1 MAVVSLGSAAL
12 SVLAACSGGFP
23 AVMDPSDIA
32 SLREGTPRISR
43 VRDLGSVHI
52 GQAGP
57 LLAESDGVITMGE
70 LVLVEGSGFGK
81 QPTVQIAGHPAELRW
96 RTAGGGIVVQVP
108 LGSASGEQPLWV
120 EAGGQRAQTQ
130 VTLQRLGVILDAR
143 RGEVHVVRV
152 GGEAGPAPTA
162 QPVGQPLKLPGAHA
176 LALSSDGAVAYAL
189 VRSGAVDHI
198 ALIDLTAPHGPRV
211 HDTRPLRH
219 AAHSLLAAER
229 APTLA
234 AVGAGAVTLWDIR
247 EPRRPAPWSPTELPE
262 PGRTATTATLDPAG
276 TLLALALDEGN
287 QVLFVELK
295 QGRTAVAARPVGQV
309 AVLPT
314 VKQQLLRS
322 LRFAAD
328 GETLWVTSGDNAQSR
343 AQGHQP
349 TRLSAV
355 EIGPADAASG
365 ERAFTVHKTL
375 DLRDAGA
382 PVQLTLGRAPP
393 VAAGTT
399 IRTPPEKTS
408 LFFTAVSPEGF
419 DHPGAGESA
428 LLRSDLSGNA
438 TELLSSKELL
448 IGLDVSPDA
457 RLAVATRC
465 AKGPAGLAVT
475 VANLAAGTT
484 TTVPLGPAD
493 EADLQPPFDRLTLL
507 VQP

>member
-1 MAVVSLGSAAL
+1 MAKHCA
-12 SVLAACSGGFP
+12 
-23 AVMDPSDIA
+23 
-32 SLREGTPRISR
+32 
-43 VRDLGSVHI
+43 
-52 GQAGP
+52 
-57 LLAESDGVITMGE
+57 
-70 LVLVEGSGFGK
+70 
-81 QPTVQIAGHPAELRW
+81 
-96 RTAGGGIVVQVP
+96 
-108 LGSASGEQPLWV
+108 
-120 EAGGQRAQTQ
+120 
-130 VTLQRLGVILDAR
+130 
-143 RGEVHVVRV
+143 
-152 GGEAGPAPTA
+152 
-162 QPVGQPLKLPGAHA
+162 
-176 LALSSDGAVAYAL
+176 
-189 VRSGAVDHI
+189 
-198 ALIDLTAPHGPRV
+198 
-211 HDTRPLRH
+211 
-219 AAHSLLAAER
+219 
-229 APTLA
+229 
-234 AVGAGAVTLWDIR
+234 
-247 EPRRPAPWSPTELPE
+247 RRPAPWSPTELPE

-276 TLLALALDEGN
+276 TLLALSLDEGN